1 MKHQGRLKAW
11 KDDRGFGFIAATEAN
26 KDIFLH
32 ISALPPG
39 IRRPEVGDI
48 IIYELHVQPGGKIR
62 AINATIQGVET
73 PAIQVIKP
81 SKFVK
86 TVPYRQTYVS
96 SQKPA
101 KRAPVLPF
109 LVGFAFVGGII
120 ALLSAVMFLEPRTAT
135 SPAPDAAVANSP
147 PAETPVANATP
158 TPAVTPKPPVQATPQ
173 AANPAL
179 ANPAP
184 VEPPVVEPVAVES
197 PVVDTSLND
206 CNIKGN
212 ISISSGKYLYHV
224 PGMRDY
230 DITNISP
237 EHGERWFCSEVE
249 AIQNGWQRGPG

>member
-39 IRRPEVGDI
+39 IRRPEVGDT
-48 IIYELHVQPGGKIR
+48 IIYELQVQPGGKIR

-73 PAIQVIKP
+73 PTVQVIKP

-86 TVPYRQTYVS
+86 TVPYRQTSVS

-101 KRAPVLPF
+101 KRASGLPF

-120 ALLSAVMFLEPRTAT
+120 ALISAVMFLEPRTAT
-135 SPAPDAAVANSP
+135 SPATNAQVST
-147 PAETPVANATP
+147 PAEVPVANASP
-158 TPAVTPKPPVQATPQ
+158 TPAATPEPPVQAKPQ
-173 AANPAL
+173 ATNPTPANPTP
-179 ANPAP
+179 ANPPA
-184 VEPPVVEPVAVES
+184 VEPPVVEP
-197 PVVDTSLND
+197 PVVDTTLND
-206 CNIKGN
+206 CNVKGN
-212 ISISSGKYLYHV
+212 ISISSGKRLYHM

-237 EHGERWFCSEVE
+237 EHGERWFCSEAEAVE
-249 AIQNGWQRGPG
+249 HGWQRAPG